1 MLPFKLTDEQ
11 KTCVEYPLTGKVL
24 VINAGPGTGKT
35 EILKERT
42 RFIIQQNKEKKTF
55 ILILAFN
62 KDISLAI
69 RRKLN
74 LITKENFFLLE
85 KRGHFHQ
92 SKLDSR
98 SSA

>member
-1 MLPFKLTDEQ
+1 MLPLKLTDEQ
-11 KTCVEYPLTGKVL
+11 KSCVEYPLTREVL

-42 RFIIQQNKEKKTF
+42 KFIIQQNKEQKIF

-74 LITKENFFLLE
+74 LLTEKDFFLLE
-85 KRGHFHQ
+85 KRGHFRQ

-98 SSA
+98 SSV